1 MAHCSIIARMI
12 ERRIHKE
19 LVASIDS
26 NPAVAL
32 LGPRQAGKTTLAL
45 EIAHTRP
52 SLYLDLE
59 SPSDRVKLTDPE
71 GYLADHE
78 DTLVILDEVHRT
90 PELFQSLRGLID
102 RGRRPGHRGRRHL
115 TPLAG
120 AVHLHLRPPQSGN
133 HTWRP
138 MVHA

>member
-1 MAHCSIIARMI
+1 MI

-45 EIAHTRP
+45 EIAPTRP

-90 PELFQSLRGLID
+90 PELFQSLRGL
-102 RGRRPGHRGRRHL
+102 
-115 TPLAG
+115 
-120 AVHLHLRPPQSGN
+120 
-133 HTWRP
+133 
-138 MVHA
+138 